1 MRSFFAV
8 FCALLLMPTLAS
20 AELISITELVQ
31 ETPEAW
37 IEEIDVNGKTISIDA
52 PIYVPEVETLPVLKV
67 TMIEANDDAVQ
78 AYVNDGWKVV
88 EGYPEYRYGVR
99 IYKEN
104 ENVSDE
110 NLHQHEYEIAN
121 DYWQFERTHDLDEV
135 YAQNQEKPIGEF
147 ARMMEKMFAVLC
159 ALLLVPTIASA
170 GGERISVS
178 ELKAQ
183 TPAAVEGTHEAYGRT
198 ISFRAPVYVPDVDT
212 LPILR
217 VKRTC
222 ISAQTAEALG
232 DSLEK
237 NTLYGQRTAMR
248 PGGLA
253 ESEASHFTAYVQNLW
268 TSAADEAAIFAP
280 NQEKSLRD
288 AEDFLARQ
296 TETLLGEQ
304 QIGCLPY
311 RAGLRSERLVRDGAK
326 KGGYYIEAWET
337 LRGIPVV
344 TGVERT
350 FSRQSGRAVQQAL
363 SNASWIVL
371 GEYRSDADYIWMA
384 TAMWREIGEV
394 QPDVPLCGWAQVERT
409 LTDWIE
415 RGRIR
420 DVYSVTLGYAAYAAP
435 DRKYPDDETAYEAEY
450 WLAPTWC
457 VECKYAESAAK
468 ALTADGAEEDETE
481 ARGYQQEKGWTI
493 LLIDART
500 GRMIDPEDETAG
512 RYVYAL

>member
-1 MRSFFAV
+1 MKKIFA
-8 FCALLLMPTLAS
+8 A
-20 AELISITELVQ
+20 
-31 ETPEAW
+31 
-37 IEEIDVNGKTISIDA
+37 
-52 PIYVPEVETLPVLKV
+52 
-67 TMIEANDDAVQ
+67 
-78 AYVNDGWKVV
+78 
-88 EGYPEYRYGVR
+88 
-99 IYKEN
+99 
-104 ENVSDE
+104 
-110 NLHQHEYEIAN
+110 
-121 DYWQFERTHDLDEV
+121 
-135 YAQNQEKPIGEF
+135 
-147 ARMMEKMFAVLC
+147 LC
-159 ALLLVPTIASA
+159 ALVLVPTMASA
-170 GGERISVS
+170 GGERISLS

-237 NTLYGQRTAMR
+237 NTLYGQRAAMR

-420 DVYSVTLGYAAYAAP
+420 DVYSVTLGYAGVC
-435 DRKYPDDETAYEAEY
+435 R
-450 WLAPTWC
+450 
-457 VECKYAESAAK
+457 
-468 ALTADGAEEDETE
+468 
-481 ARGYQQEKGWTI
+481 ARPEI
-493 LLIDART
+493 S
-500 GRMIDPEDETAG
+500 GR
-512 RYVYAL
+512 

>member
-1 MRSFFAV
+1 MR
-8 FCALLLMPTLAS
+8 
-20 AELISITELVQ
+20 
-31 ETPEAW
+31 
-37 IEEIDVNGKTISIDA
+37 
-52 PIYVPEVETLPVLKV
+52 Y
-67 TMIEANDDAVQ
+67 
-78 AYVNDGWKVV
+78 
-88 EGYPEYRYGVR
+88 
-99 IYKEN
+99 
-104 ENVSDE
+104 
-110 NLHQHEYEIAN
+110 
-121 DYWQFERTHDLDEV
+121 
-135 YAQNQEKPIGEF
+135 
-147 ARMMEKMFAVLC
+147 
-159 ALLLVPTIASA
+159 
-170 GGERISVS
+170 
-178 ELKAQ
+178 
-183 TPAAVEGTHEAYGRT
+183 
-198 ISFRAPVYVPDVDT
+198 
-212 LPILR
+212 
-217 VKRTC
+217 
-222 ISAQTAEALG
+222 
-232 DSLEK
+232 
-237 NTLYGQRTAMR
+237 
-248 PGGLA
+248 
-253 ESEASHFTAYVQNLW
+253 
-268 TSAADEAAIFAP
+268 
-280 NQEKSLRD
+280 
-288 AEDFLARQ
+288 
-296 TETLLGEQ
+296 
-304 QIGCLPY
+304 
-311 RAGLRSERLVRDGAK
+311 GAK

-420 DVYSVTLGYAAYAAP
+420 NVYSVTLGYAAYAAP

-457 VECKYAESAAK
+457 VECKYAESAAR

>member
-1 MRSFFAV
+1 M
-8 FCALLLMPTLAS
+8 
-20 AELISITELVQ
+20 
-31 ETPEAW
+31 
-37 IEEIDVNGKTISIDA
+37 K
-52 PIYVPEVETLPVLKV
+52 
-67 TMIEANDDAVQ
+67 
-78 AYVNDGWKVV
+78 
-88 EGYPEYRYGVR
+88 
-99 IYKEN
+99 
-104 ENVSDE
+104 
-110 NLHQHEYEIAN
+110 
-121 DYWQFERTHDLDEV
+121 
-135 YAQNQEKPIGEF
+135 
-147 ARMMEKMFAVLC
+147 KMFAALC
-159 ALLLVPTIASA
+159 VLLLVPTMASA

-178 ELKAQ
+178 ELKTQ

-237 NTLYGQRTAMR
+237 NTLYGQRAAMR
-248 PGGLA
+248 PG
-253 ESEASHFTAYVQNLW
+253 
-268 TSAADEAAIFAP
+268 AADEAAIFAP

-350 FSRQSGRAVQQAL
+350 FSRQSGRAVQQVL

-457 VECKYAESAAK
+457 VECKYAESAAR
-468 ALTADGAEEDETE
+468 ALTADSAEEDETE

>member
-1 MRSFFAV
+1 MDCQDTDTKWYVLRV
-8 FCALLLMPTLAS
+8 TYQR
-20 AELISITELVQ
+20 ELSTKEYLDKLHV
-31 ETPEAW
+31 E
-37 IEEIDVNGKTISIDA
+37 NF
-52 PIYVPEVETLPVLKV
+52 VPVR
-67 TMIEANDDAVQ
+67 
-78 AYVNDGWKVV
+78 VV
-88 EGYPEYRYGVR
+88 RRRDSKGRFSRVR
-99 IYKEN
+99 E
-104 ENVSDE
+104 
-110 NLHQHEYEIAN
+110 
-121 DYWQFERTHDLDEV
+121 
-135 YAQNQEKPIGEF
+135 
-147 ARMMEKMFAVLC
+147 
-159 ALLLVPTIASA
+159 
-170 GGERISVS
+170 
-178 ELKAQ
+178 
-183 TPAAVEGTHEAYGRT
+183 AAVHNYIFVRSTREVIDDLKT
-198 ISFRAPVYVPDVDT
+198 FR

-237 NTLYGQRTAMR
+237 NTLYGQRAAMR

-363 SNASWIVL
+363 SNTSWIVL

-420 DVYSVTLGYAAYAAP
+420 NVYSVTLGYAAYAAP

-457 VECKYAESAAK
+457 VECKYAESAAR

-481 ARGYQQEKGWTI
+481 ARGYQHLRG
-493 LLIDART
+493 
-500 GRMIDPEDETAG
+500 
-512 RYVYAL
+512 

>member
-1 MRSFFAV
+1 M
-8 FCALLLMPTLAS
+8 
-20 AELISITELVQ
+20 
-31 ETPEAW
+31 
-37 IEEIDVNGKTISIDA
+37 K
-52 PIYVPEVETLPVLKV
+52 
-67 TMIEANDDAVQ
+67 
-78 AYVNDGWKVV
+78 
-88 EGYPEYRYGVR
+88 
-99 IYKEN
+99 
-104 ENVSDE
+104 
-110 NLHQHEYEIAN
+110 
-121 DYWQFERTHDLDEV
+121 
-135 YAQNQEKPIGEF
+135 
-147 ARMMEKMFAVLC
+147 KMFAALC
-159 ALLLVPTIASA
+159 ALLLAPTMASA
-170 GGERISVS
+170 GGERVSVS

-237 NTLYGQRTAMR
+237 NTLYGQRAAMR

-435 DRKYPDDETAYEAEY
+435 DRRYPDDETAYEAEY

-457 VECKYAESAAK
+457 VECKYAESAAR

>member
-1 MRSFFAV
+1 MKKIFA
-8 FCALLLMPTLAS
+8 A
-20 AELISITELVQ
+20 
-31 ETPEAW
+31 
-37 IEEIDVNGKTISIDA
+37 
-52 PIYVPEVETLPVLKV
+52 
-67 TMIEANDDAVQ
+67 
-78 AYVNDGWKVV
+78 
-88 EGYPEYRYGVR
+88 
-99 IYKEN
+99 
-104 ENVSDE
+104 
-110 NLHQHEYEIAN
+110 
-121 DYWQFERTHDLDEV
+121 
-135 YAQNQEKPIGEF
+135 
-147 ARMMEKMFAVLC
+147 LC

-170 GGERISVS
+170 GGERFSLS

-183 TPAAVEGTHEAYGRT
+183 TPAAVERTHEAYGRT
-198 ISFRAPVYVPDVDT
+198 ISFRAPVYVPDVDA

-237 NTLYGQRTAMR
+237 NTLYGQRAAMR

-337 LRGIPVV
+337 LHGIPVV

-420 DVYSVTLGYAAYAAP
+420 NVYSVTLGYAAYAAP
-435 DRKYPDDETAYEAEY
+435 DRRYPDDETAYEAEY

-457 VECKYAESAAK
+457 VECKYAESAARS
-468 ALTADGAEEDETE
+468 LTADSAEEDETE
-481 ARGYQQEKGWTI
+481 ARGYQQLIGEYGLTQEQVADRVSKSRPAVANAMR
-493 LLIDART
+493 LLSL
-500 GRMIDPEDETAG
+500 PDELLTLVEEGKLTAG
-512 RYVYAL
+512 HARALLTLKDAHQQLAVAQKIINLQLSVRQTEAMCKKLSKAAQKPEPTPVEVDYLAECEKELSRRLGRGVKIVSGKRKGKIELEYYGQEDLQRLYEVLAQVLGKEKP